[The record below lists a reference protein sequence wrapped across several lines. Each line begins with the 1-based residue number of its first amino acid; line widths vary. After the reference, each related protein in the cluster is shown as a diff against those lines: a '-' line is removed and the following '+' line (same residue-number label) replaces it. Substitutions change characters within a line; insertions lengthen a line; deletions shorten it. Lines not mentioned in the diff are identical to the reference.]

1 VVHQPG
7 EARAQYSWM
16 DHSLRSLASPV
27 RTALSTLG
35 ISSRDSYTFKAFST
49 GGKETD
55 IEGLP
60 CCNNWPRRLSL
71 YPTAEWEQYWWR
83 QAEGSKY
90 LVEFKSQADRDK
102 ELARYNKRLAN
113 IILKRIAKKL
123 L

>member
-83 QAEGSKY
+83 QAEPRNGNVQDILY
-90 LVEFKSQADRDK
+90 EIDP
-102 ELARYNKRLAN
+102 ELA
-113 IILKRIAKKL
+113 IIQALKA
-123 L
+123 